1 MWYGD
6 TVGRGGNFR
15 LCRILLGRPAKD
27 TEKDCPVRS
36 EETEAVWLL
45 GSEVDRELPKKEH
58 LKH

>member
-1 MWYGD
+1 M
-6 TVGRGGNFR
+6 GRGGNFR